1 MKVWINNWTVLL
13 ILLISISLSAFLLKK
28 DLFIIDM
35 LLIASM
41 FYVIYL
47 FSATFHEIGHILI
60 GKILGYNIVILTTPF
75 GILVN
80 GNWRWI
86 VPVNYLSGYSLIYK
100 PVIKGRVKRS
110 ELLVFFLSGSIF
122 NLLLVIISLILIP
135 LNTSL
140 PSIYVYLSVFI
151 NGGMIFLSLYPSN
164 TNDGYKVMNILLKRK
179 DEEQVFQVISYM
191 YDEDTTSEETL
202 EKLENYAN
210 KEEITKFAYFLGLI
224 EKNTRNFNT
233 LNNIKEVFTYKNKD
247 IDDEI
252 KFYGYIALIINFK
265 YESKEQREFFVY
277 YFENHDNKLHKS
289 LYNLLKKRKEYNV
302 VEKEMKYVNAIEKR
316 IIKNLVNL
324 IEKSH
329 NFEPHIAYCTK

>member
-1 MKVWINNWTVLL
+1 
-13 ILLISISLSAFLLKK
+13 
-28 DLFIIDM
+28 
-35 LLIASM
+35 
-41 FYVIYL
+41 
-47 FSATFHEIGHILI
+47 
-60 GKILGYNIVILTTPF
+60 GYNIVILTTPF

-252 KFYGYIALIINFK
+252 KFYGYIA
-265 YESKEQREFFVY
+265 
-277 YFENHDNKLHKS
+277 
-289 LYNLLKKRKEYNV
+289 
-302 VEKEMKYVNAIEKR
+302 
-316 IIKNLVNL
+316 
-324 IEKSH
+324 
-329 NFEPHIAYCTK
+329 